1 LIVLE
6 KHIVPDGI
14 DCIRLSDYA
23 PLVFSIIPSQ
33 KGLQKAIK
41 KGAILVDQKV
51 GDTGTWIKPGQLLE
65 LIKVDEPPKRI
76 FELRFPVIFQDEYL
90 AVIQKPAAYPVS
102 GNQFRTITNALPFNL
117 QLSNQKDALQGFTA
131 VHRLDAATT
140 GLLLIAKTRTA
151 LIQLNKTFEQRLVK
165 KKYQAV
171 VIGLTPNEGT
181 IEHPIEHKPSKSIYQ
196 KIDSV
201 RSLKS
206 SHLSRLELEPITGRT
221 HQLRI
226 HLHKEGFSILGD
238 ALYAP
243 PNLLLKG
250 KGLFL
255 CATYLAF
262 QHPFTNDCLE
272 FEINPP
278 PKFSSFMER
287 EQKRWEK
294 YHSSS

>member
-1 LIVLE
+1 MIVLE
-6 KHIVPDGI
+6 KHIVPDNI
-14 DCIRLSDYA
+14 DRIRLSDYA
-23 PLVFSIIPSQ
+23 PLAFTVITSK
-33 KGLQKAIK
+33 KGLKKAIK
-41 KGAILVDQKV
+41 KGAILVNQEI
-51 GDTGTWIKPGQLLE
+51 GDTGTWIKPGQILE
-65 LIKVDEPPKRI
+65 LIKVDEAPKRI
-76 FELRFPVIFQDEYL
+76 FELRFPIVFQDEHL
-90 AVIQKPAAYPVS
+90 AVIQKPAGYPVS
-102 GNQFRTITNALPFNL
+102 GNQFRTITNALPYNL

-151 LIQLNKTFEQRLVK
+151 LIRLNKAFEQRLVK

-171 VIGLTPNEGT
+171 VMGLTPNEGR
-181 IEHPIEHKPSKSIYQ
+181 IEHSIEDKPSKSIY
-196 KIDSV
+196 KKLDHK

-206 SHLSRLELEPITGRT
+206 GHLSRLELQPITGRT

-226 HLHKEGFSILGD
+226 HLQKEGFPILGD
-238 ALYAP
+238 PLYSPPAL
-243 PNLLLKG
+243 LFKG

-262 QHPFTNDCLE
+262 QHPFTEESLA
-272 FEINPP
+272 FEIAPP
-278 PKFSSFMER
+278 PKFISFMER

>member
-1 LIVLE
+1 MIVLE

-14 DCIRLSDYA
+14 DRIRLSDYA
-23 PLVFSIIPSQ
+23 PLVFSVIPSK
-33 KGLQKAIK
+33 KGLKKAIK
-41 KGAILVDQKV
+41 MGAILVDQKK
-51 GDTGTWIKPGQLLE
+51 GTTGTWVKAGQILE
-65 LIKVDEPPKRI
+65 LIKLDQAPKRI
-76 FELRFPVIFQDEYL
+76 FELRFPIVFQDEYL

-102 GNQFRTITNALPFNL
+102 GNQFRTISNALPFNL

-181 IEHPIEHKPSKSIYQ
+181 IEHPIEHKPSKSTY
-196 KIDSV
+196 KKLDHK

-206 SHLSRLELEPITGRT
+206 GHLSRLELEPITGRT

-226 HLHKEGFSILGD
+226 HLQKEGFPILGD
-238 ALYAP
+238 PLYSPPAL
-243 PNLLLKG
+243 LFKG

-262 QHPFTNDCLE
+262 QHPLTEEPLE
-272 FEINPP
+272 FEITPP
-278 PKFSSFMER
+278 PKFISFMER

-294 YHSSS
+294 YRIY